1 MVYEAVQ
8 NDGRTWTNDSCAPPV
23 DGRTISSIIRA
34 VLFSLLFVNSVDMSI
49 QVTLVQEP
57 PRTLITLE
65 LPLARILN

>member
-8 NDGRTWTNDSCAPPV
+8 NDGSAWTNDSRATPV
-23 DGRTISSIIRA
+23 DGHMISSVIHV

-57 PRTLITLE
+57 PRALITLE